1 MKQPA
6 KRTVSV
12 LRKREEFLAIAKS
25 GRKWVASGLILQM
38 GARSRETASIRYG
51 LTASGKIGN
60 AVIRNRAR
68 RRLRAL
74 ATDVLPA
81 HAAAGDYVLIARAT
95 TAQRAFPDLRQDLTT
110 ALQKLEAWHDK
121 SG

>member
-1 MKQPA
+1 MKLST
-6 KRTVSV
+6 KKTLRT

-25 GRKWVASGLILQM
+25 GRKWVTSGLILQM
-38 GARSRETASIRYG
+38 GRTSTDETAIRFG

-74 ATDVLPA
+74 AGEILPA
-81 HAAAGDYVLIARAT
+81 HAICGDYVLIARAST
-95 TAQRAFPDLRQDLTT
+95 VTRTFPDLRQDLTT
-110 ALQKLEAWHDK
+110 ALQKLEAWCDK
-121 SG
+121 TG